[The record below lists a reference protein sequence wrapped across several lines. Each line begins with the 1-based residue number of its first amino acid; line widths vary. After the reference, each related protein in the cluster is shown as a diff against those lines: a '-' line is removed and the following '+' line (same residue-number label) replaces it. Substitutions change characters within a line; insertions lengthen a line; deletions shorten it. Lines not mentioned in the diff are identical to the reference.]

1 MKRERLEIGWYA
13 IRPFLFYMVLFITIR
28 AILYRLLETFILS
41 TSSDMQIYYE
51 MWGDIADTLITGLSS
66 AGAAVPILKEGRREV
81 LITGNRSPRAW
92 ISRRRDSR
100 LLLGILPVGTICLS
114 AFLNLILARWAEG
127 TTVNLS
133 TAALPIGAAVYG
145 ILTPFIE
152 ELVFRGLLWHR
163 LRRGYTP
170 LESALLSSLLF
181 GIAHENLPQG
191 IYGFIM
197 GMVFALS
204 YELTRRFEVP
214 FLLHCTCNLAVLAAS
229 SAGWGAVLSSPM
241 WMIFFATGSA
251 AVFGY
256 WGFRLWQTKFKL

>member
-1 MKRERLEIGWYA
+1 M
-13 IRPFLFYMVLFITIR
+13 
-28 AILYRLLETFILS
+28 
-41 TSSDMQIYYE
+41 
-51 MWGDIADTLITGLSS
+51 LITGLSS

-256 WGFRLWQTKFKL
+256 WGFRLCQTKFKL